1 MYDIIIREERDCM
14 GGLVLIGIIWIIIDL
29 IKAASEPTMTS
40 KNWDNIEPF
49 DAFNLSAKDF
59 QKKLKGK

>member
-1 MYDIIIREERDCM
+1 M
-14 GGLVLIGIIWIIIDL
+14 GGLVLIGIVWIVIDL
-29 IKAASEPTMTS
+29 IKSACEPTMTS

-49 DAFNLSAKDF
+49 AAFNLSAKDF

>member
-1 MYDIIIREERDCM
+1 M
-14 GGLVLIGIIWIIIDL
+14 GGLVLIGIIWIVIDL
-29 IKAASEPTMTS
+29 IKSACEPTMTS

-49 DAFNLSAKDF
+49 DAFNLSAEDF